1 MIRSMTAFGSAR
13 AESPAGSVTIEFRSV
28 NSRFLD
34 PNFRLPEDLRMAEGA
49 IREKLGQFISRG
61 KIDIRA
67 NYARTKNDT
76 DKTLDTAYLAVVAE
90 QLAAARAVIPDME
103 APRLAELLNHSNSA
117 DSGTFDPEIWTAM
130 CLEAATQALAELQA
144 NREREGARL
153 AAMML
158 ACSAEVADI
167 VLQVERELPQLLAD
181 HQEKLANKLRETL
194 EAASPGGFAQISGP
208 ELSARIAQ
216 ETSLFSLRID
226 VAEELSR
233 LRSHISE
240 LEHLLRTGET
250 STDKKKTGSIGKRLD
265 FLFQEMNREA
275 NTLGS
280 KASGLSITRAAI
292 DLKLQIEQMREQA
305 QNIE

>member
-13 AESPAGSVTIEFRSV
+13 AESPAGQVTLEFRSV

-34 PNFRLPEDLRMAEGA
+34 LNFRIPEDLRMAEGI
-49 IREKLGQFISRG
+49 IREKLGQVVTRG
-61 KIDIRA
+61 KVDIRV
-67 NYARTKNDT
+67 NYTRAKNDAV
-76 DKTLDTAYLAVVAE
+76 KTIDPAWLAAVAA
-90 QLAAARAVIPDME
+90 QLSAARAFIPDIE
-103 APRLAELLNHSNSA
+103 APRLAELLNGSNNT
-117 DSGTFDPEIWTAM
+117 DDTFDPEAWTAM
-130 CLEAATQALAELQA
+130 CVEASTQALKDLQA

-158 ACSAEVADI
+158 ACSAQAAAI
-167 VLQVERELPQLLAD
+167 VTQVEQDLPQLLAD
-181 HQEKLANKLRETL
+181 HQQKLGNKLREAL
-194 EAASPGGFAQISGP
+194 EAANPGGFAHISGQ

-216 ETSLFSLRID
+216 EASLFALRID

-233 LRSHISE
+233 LRSHIAE
-240 LEHLLRTGET
+240 LDHLLNTGEAG
-250 STDKKKTGSIGKRLD
+250 SDKKKTGSIGKRLD

>member
-13 AESPAGSVTIEFRSV
+13 AESPAGQVTLEFRSV

-34 PNFRLPEDLRMAEGA
+34 LNFRIPEDLRMAEGI
-49 IREKLGQFISRG
+49 IREKLGQVVTRG

-67 NYARTKNDT
+67 NYTRAKNDT
-76 DKTLDTAYLAVVAE
+76 VKTIDPVWIATVAAQLSAV
-90 QLAAARAVIPDME
+90 RAFIPDIE
-103 APRLAELLNHSNSA
+103 APRLSELLNGSNSA
-117 DSGTFDPEIWTAM
+117 DDTFDPEAWTAM
-130 CLEAATQALAELQA
+130 CIEASTQALNDLQA

-158 ACSAEVADI
+158 ACSAQAAAI
-167 VLQVERELPQLLAD
+167 VTQVEQELPQLLAD
-181 HQEKLANKLRETL
+181 HQQKLGNKLREAL
-194 EAASPGGFAQISGP
+194 EAANPGGFAHISGQ

-216 ETSLFSLRID
+216 EASLFALRID

-233 LRSHISE
+233 LRSHIAE
-240 LEHLLRTGET
+240 LDHLLNTGEA
-250 STDKKKTGSIGKRLD
+250 SASKKKTGSIGKRLD

>member
-13 AESPAGSVTIEFRSV
+13 AESPVGQVSLEFRSV

-34 PNFRLPEDLRMAEGA
+34 LNFRIPEDLRIAEGI
-49 IREKLGQFISRG
+49 IREKLGQVITRG
-61 KIDIRA
+61 KVDVRVNYTRA
-67 NYARTKNDT
+67 KGDAVKA
-76 DKTLDTAYLAVVAE
+76 LDPAWLATVAA
-90 QLAAARAVIPDME
+90 QLSAARALIPDVE
-103 APRLAELLNHSNSA
+103 APRLSELLNGSNNT
-117 DSGTFDPEIWTAM
+117 DDMVDPEAW
-130 CLEAATQALAELQA
+130 AALCVQASMQALSDLQA

-158 ACSAEVADI
+158 ACSAQAATI
-167 VLQVERELPQLLAD
+167 VTQVEQELPQLLAD
-181 HQEKLANKLRETL
+181 HQQKLGKKLREAL
-194 EAASPGGFAQISGP
+194 EVANPGGFAQISGQ

-216 ETSLFSLRID
+216 EASLFALRID

-233 LRSHISE
+233 LRSHIAE
-240 LEHLLRTGET
+240 LDHLLSAKEPNP
-250 STDKKKTGSIGKRLD
+250 DKKKTGSIGKRLD